1 MSSHTLEAL
10 RMEGISQINS
20 ISISDENLLT
30 RVVHAIRTLTCQ
42 KEFERIPGLAYTY
55 EERLAEI
62 KEAEA
67 DYKAGRTITSEELKK
82 RMAAW

>member
-20 ISISDENLLT
+20 ISDENLLT
-30 RVVHAIRTLTCQ
+30 SVVNAIRTLTCQ

-82 RMAAW
+82 RIAAW